1 MSSLRFE
8 WQKQQGK
15 LNGGGDVFVWENPL
29 HQGSPKHITSTETP
43 DEQVDIDYDA
53 PSMVNE
59 TSASKTI
66 TPIRVIHNSVDS
78 KPVDTAQQKIVIN
91 LACENGVYRYCNI
104 ENYDNCPNY
113 RH

>member
-1 MSSLRFE
+1 M
-8 WQKQQGK
+8 
-15 LNGGGDVFVWENPL
+15 FVWENPL

-66 TPIRVIHNSVDS
+66 TPIRIINQSIDS
-78 KPVDTAQQKIVIN
+78 KPADTTVQQNIVIN
-91 LACENGVYRYCNI
+91 LACENGAYIQKNQLGVTT
-104 ENYDNCPNY
+104 PS
-113 RH
+113 